1 MEKVGWSWWRKVS
14 GMTCI
19 EIKKEQMGGRV
30 GGCRDSNAELHLG
43 LGVTRNEDVRGTVST
58 C

>member
-14 GMTCI
+14 GMMCI